1 VVGREQKRQKT
12 TADEH
17 EILEDRHETPRHP
30 LPIEAGVT
38 TGKSGKRSS
47 TSSHYTALCDCSP
60 ATAGDKTAIA
70 IAWRFGMSIEIADA
84 AASLR
89 SHPLSSADILSLAVR
104 NQHRQIYRRVVAPPR
119 QQRATQKRRLNRSGA
134 AMAATQHGRK
144 VSSLPGTNCRFF
156 PFASRPEDLPR
167 AFGVTS
173 WKRRLLDYWERW
185 PLSAR

>member
-70 IAWRFGMSIEIADA
+70 IAWRFGMSIETADA
-84 AASLR
+84 AASRAWETYRLINR
-89 SHPLSSADILSLAVR
+89 RRAKIAGRPCSCSSRASPKQTICR
-104 NQHRQIYRRVVAPPR
+104 PR
-119 QQRATQKRRLNRSGA
+119 
-134 AMAATQHGRK
+134 H
-144 VSSLPGTNCRFF
+144 LP
-156 PFASRPEDLPR
+156 
-167 AFGVTS
+167 
-173 WKRRLLDYWERW
+173 WKD
-185 PLSAR
+185 